1 MFGYDW
7 PRLHAA
13 LNDLPTALIVVGA
26 LLALIDQ
33 FLRRD
38 SLRAAGYWMIV
49 LGWVGTIA
57 AVIAGLRAEGLV
69 AHGGDA
75 HEAFSRH
82 KAMGLI
88 TFAVITA
95 VALWRVAREKK
106 MRAGEQSIV
115 MGLTLAAAGLVLSTS
130 QIGGEL
136 VYGHAL
142 GIETTVLQQALESR
156 AAGHAHAEGVSHA
169 HDETAPDGAAPA
181 AGAASTAGDSARVGG
196 DSARMAGAATD
207 TTTSA
212 GAHPHAPGTPAH
224 DH

>member
-13 LNDLPTALIVVGA
+13 LNDLPTALIVMGA
-26 LLALIDQ
+26 LIALIDQ

-49 LGWVGTIA
+49 LGWAGTIA

-82 KAMGLI
+82 KVMGLI

-115 MGLTLAAAGLVLSTS
+115 MGLTLAAAGLVVSTS
-130 QIGGEL
+130 QIGGDL

-142 GIETTVLQQALESR
+142 GIETPVLQQALESR

-169 HDETAPDGAAPA
+169 HDETAPDSAGSPADSAAA
-181 AGAASTAGDSARVGG
+181 AARDSARAGG
-196 DSARMAGAATD
+196 VPAD

-212 GAHPHAPGTPAH
+212 GSHPHAPGTPAH

>member
-13 LNDLPTALIVVGA
+13 LNDLPTALIVMGA
-26 LLALIDQ
+26 LIALIDQ

-49 LGWVGTIA
+49 LGWAGTIA

-82 KAMGLI
+82 KTMGLI
-88 TFAVITA
+88 TFAAITA

-115 MGLTLAAAGLVLSTS
+115 MGLTLAAAGLVVSTS
-130 QIGGEL
+130 QIGGDL
-136 VYGHAL
+136 VYDHAL
-142 GIETTVLQQALESR
+142 GIETSVLQQALDSR

-169 HDETAPDGAAPA
+169 HDETAPDAAAPA
-181 AGAASTAGDSARVGG
+181 AGAPATTAGDSARAG
-196 DSARMAGAATD
+196 DSAQAAGAPAD
-207 TTTSA
+207 TTTST
-212 GAHPHAPGTPAH
+212 GSHPHAPGTPAH